1 MTNGRTDQSLY
12 PSQRLA
18 AKIAA
23 KTLHA
28 DPAQAAVAARLDQL
42 IDRLQAAALSR
53 RKLPMVIRQIM
64 GQIIGQL
71 FGRMLPPDQSPA
83 KGLYIYGGV
92 GRGKTMLMDMF
103 HDSVVAQGLN
113 RPDLPAVWR
122 FHFHDFMVLAQ
133 DVTHQARSTGADD
146 PIEMAAA
153 DLARRG
159 AVICFDEME
168 VRDIADAMILARLF
182 SGMLKRGVIV
192 VATSNRHADD
202 LYKNGLHR
210 DRFLPFIDLLKQ
222 RCEMCQLDDGTDWRG
237 AVLADLPAW
246 HVPSQTARPQ
256 LESAFDKLAGGVEI
270 TAETIRVAGRDITI
284 ERAAGD
290 VGFAS
295 FASLCDVPLGARDYL
310 AIAGRFAGLVLSDVP
325 QFTDANENVARR
337 FMWLIDALYDRGRFL
352 IASAEADIGHLYQ
365 GHQWQFEFARTASRL
380 GEMAKRGK
388 MQDSA

>member
-71 FGRMLPPDQSPA
+71 FGRMLPPDQSSA

-122 FHFHDFMVLAQ
+122 LHFHDFMVLAQ
-133 DVTHQARSTGADD
+133 DVIHQARSTGADD

>member
-1 MTNGRTDQSLY
+1 MTNGQNDHRLY
-12 PSQRLA
+12 LGQKLA
-18 AKIAA
+18 AKIGA
-23 KTLHA
+23 KILQA
-28 DPAQAAVAARLDQL
+28 DPAQAAIAIRLDQL
-42 IDRLQAAALSR
+42 IDSLQTAALLRHKWS
-53 RKLPMVIRQIM
+53 MMIRQI
-64 GQIIGQL
+64 IGSL
-71 FGRMLPPDQSPA
+71 FGRLLSPDQASV

-103 HDSVVAQGLN
+103 HEAVAAQGLD
-113 RPDLPAVWR
+113 RPNLPAIWR
-122 FHFHDFMVLAQ
+122 LHFHDFMVLAQ
-133 DVTHQARSTGADD
+133 DVIHEARSKGVDD

-153 DLARRG
+153 NLARRG

-192 VATSNRHADD
+192 VATSNRHADY
-202 LYKNGLHR
+202 LYKDGLHR

-237 AVLADLPAW
+237 SVLADLPAW
-246 HVPSQTARPQ
+246 HVPAQTARPQ
-256 LESAFDKLAGGVEI
+256 LESAFDKLAGGAAI

-284 ERAAGD
+284 ERTAGD

-352 IASAEADIGHLYQ
+352 IASADADIGNLYQ
-365 GHQWQFEFARTASRL
+365 GHQWQFEFVRTASRL
-380 GEMAKRGK
+380 GEMAKRGRI
-388 MQDSA
+388 QGSV

>member
-1 MTNGRTDQSLY
+1 MTNDQNDPHLY
-12 PSQRLA
+12 PSQKLA

-28 DPAQAAVAARLDQL
+28 DPAQAAIAIRLDQL
-42 IDRLQAAALSR
+42 IDRLPTAALSR
-53 RKLPMVIRQIM
+53 RQWPMVIRQILDKIS
-64 GQIIGQL
+64 GSL
-71 FGRMLPPDQSPA
+71 VGRILPPAQAPV

-103 HDSVVAQGLN
+103 HDSVAAQGLDRPN
-113 RPDLPAVWR
+113 RPAIWR
-122 FHFHDFMVLAQ
+122 LHFHDFMVLAQ
-133 DVTHQARSTGADD
+133 DVIHEARSKGADG

-202 LYKNGLHR
+202 LYKDGLHR

-256 LESAFDKLAGGVEI
+256 LESAFDKLAGGAAI

-325 QFTDANENVARR
+325 QFTNANENVARR

-352 IASAEADIGHLYQ
+352 IASADAEIGNLYQ

-380 GEMAKRGK
+380 GEMAKRGR
-388 MQDSA
+388 MQDSV

>member
-1 MTNGRTDQSLY
+1 MTNGQNDYRLY
-12 PSQRLA
+12 PSQKLA
-18 AKIAA
+18 AKIKA
-23 KTLHA
+23 KILHA
-28 DPAQAAVAARLDQL
+28 DPAQAAVAIRLDQL
-42 IDRLQAAALSR
+42 IDELQMAASSR
-53 RKLPMVIRQIM
+53 CKWPMMIR
-64 GQIIGQL
+64 QIIGQKVGNL
-71 FGRMLPPDQSPA
+71 FGQMFPADQVPF

-103 HDSVVAQGLN
+103 YESVAAQGMD
-113 RPDLPAVWR
+113 RPNLPAIWR
-122 FHFHDFMVLAQ
+122 LHFHDFMALAQ
-133 DVTHQARSTGADD
+133 DMTHQARSEGADD

-153 DLARRG
+153 NLARRG

-182 SGMLKRGVIV
+182 SGMLKRGVTV
-192 VATSNRHADD
+192 VATSNRHAND
-202 LYKNGLHR
+202 LYKDGLHR
-210 DRFLPFIDLLKQ
+210 DRFLPFIDLLKR

-246 HVPSQTARPQ
+246 HVPSEMAGPQ
-256 LESAFDKLAGGVEI
+256 LESAFDKLAGGAAI
-270 TAETIRVAGRDITI
+270 NAETIRVAGRDIFI
-284 ERAAGD
+284 ERAGGD

-352 IASAEADIGHLYQ
+352 IASADVDIGDLYH
-365 GHQWQFEFARTASRL
+365 GHQWQFEFGRTASRL
-380 GEMAKRGK
+380 GEMAKRGR
-388 MQDSA
+388 MEDCV

>member
-12 PSQRLA
+12 LSQRLA

-23 KTLHA
+23 KTVHA

-113 RPDLPAVWR
+113 RPDLSAVWR
-122 FHFHDFMVLAQ
+122 LHFHDFMVLAQ
-133 DVTHQARSTGADD
+133 DVIHQARSTGADD

>member
-122 FHFHDFMVLAQ
+122 LHFHDFMVLAQ
-133 DVTHQARSTGADD
+133 DVIHQARSTGADD

-352 IASAEADIGHLYQ
+352 IASAEGDIGHLYQ

>member
-1 MTNGRTDQSLY
+1 MTNGQNDHRLY
-12 PSQRLA
+12 PSQKLA

-23 KTLHA
+23 KTLHP
-28 DPAQAAVAARLDQL
+28 DPAQAAIALRLDQL
-42 IDRLQAAALSR
+42 IDRLQTATLPR
-53 RKLPMVIRQIM
+53 RKWPMVIRQIL
-64 GQIIGQL
+64 GKILGSL
-71 FGRMLPPDQSPA
+71 FGRILLAEQAPV

-103 HDSVVAQGLN
+103 HESVAAQGLD
-113 RPDLPAVWR
+113 RPNLPAIWR
-122 FHFHDFMVLAQ
+122 LHFHDFMVLAQ
-133 DVTHQARSTGADD
+133 DVIHEARSKGADD
-146 PIEMAAA
+146 PIEKAAA

-182 SGMLKRGVIV
+182 SGMMKRGVIV

-202 LYKNGLHR
+202 LYKDGLHR
-210 DRFLPFIDLLKQ
+210 DRFLLFIDLLKR

-256 LESAFDKLAGGVEI
+256 LESAFDKLAGGGAI
-270 TAETIRVAGRDITI
+270 SAETIRVAGRDITI

-295 FASLCDVPLGARDYL
+295 FGSLCDVPLGARDYL

-337 FMWLIDALYDRGRFL
+337 FM
-352 IASAEADIGHLYQ
+352 
-365 GHQWQFEFARTASRL
+365 
-380 GEMAKRGK
+380 
-388 MQDSA
+388 

>member
-122 FHFHDFMVLAQ
+122 LHFHDFMVLAQ
-133 DVTHQARSTGADD
+133 DVIHQARSTGADD

-210 DRFLPFIDLLKQ
+210 DRFLPFINLLKQ

>member
-1 MTNGRTDQSLY
+1 MTNGQNDHRLY
-12 PSQRLA
+12 PSQKLA
-18 AKIAA
+18 AKIDA
-23 KTLHA
+23 KVLHA
-28 DPAQAAVAARLDQL
+28 DPAQAAIAILLDQL
-42 IDRLQAAALSR
+42 IDRLQTAALLR
-53 RKLPMVIRQIM
+53 RKWPMMIRQI
-64 GQIIGQL
+64 IGSL
-71 FGRMLPPDQSPA
+71 FGWMLLPDQAPV
-83 KGLYIYGGV
+83 KGMYIYGGV

-103 HDSVVAQGLN
+103 HESVAAQGLD
-113 RPDLPAVWR
+113 RPNLPAIWR
-122 FHFHDFMVLAQ
+122 LHFHDFMVLAQ
-133 DVTHQARSTGADD
+133 DVIHQARSKGADD

-202 LYKNGLHR
+202 LYKDGLHR

-246 HVPSQTARPQ
+246 HVPAQTARPQ
-256 LESAFDKLAGGVEI
+256 LESAFDKLAGGAAI

-284 ERAAGD
+284 ERAAVD

-352 IASAEADIGHLYQ
+352 IASADADIGNLYQ

-380 GEMAKRGK
+380 GEMAKRGRIK
-388 MQDSA
+388 DSV

>member
-53 RKLPMVIRQIM
+53 RKLPMLIRQIM

-71 FGRMLPPDQSPA
+71 FGWMLPPDQSLA

-122 FHFHDFMVLAQ
+122 LHFHDFMVLAQ
-133 DVTHQARSTGADD
+133 DVIHQARSTGADD

-153 DLARRG
+153 DLVRRG

>member
-122 FHFHDFMVLAQ
+122 LHFHDFMVLAQ
-133 DVTHQARSTGADD
+133 DVIHQARSTGADD

-337 FMWLIDALYDRGRFL
+337 FIWLIDALYDRGRFL

>member
-1 MTNGRTDQSLY
+1 
-12 PSQRLA
+12 
-18 AKIAA
+18 
-23 KTLHA
+23 
-28 DPAQAAVAARLDQL
+28 
-42 IDRLQAAALSR
+42 
-53 RKLPMVIRQIM
+53 
-64 GQIIGQL
+64 
-71 FGRMLPPDQSPA
+71 
-83 KGLYIYGGV
+83 
-92 GRGKTMLMDMF
+92 
-103 HDSVVAQGLN
+103 
-113 RPDLPAVWR
+113 
-122 FHFHDFMVLAQ
+122 VLAQ
-133 DVTHQARSTGADD
+133 DVIHQARSTGADD

>member
-53 RKLPMVIRQIM
+53 RKLSMVIRQIM

-122 FHFHDFMVLAQ
+122 LHFHDFMVLAQ
-133 DVTHQARSTGADD
+133 DVIHQARSTGADD

-352 IASAEADIGHLYQ
+352 IASAEADIGHLYR

-380 GEMAKRGK
+380 GEMAKRGR
-388 MQDSA
+388 MHDSG

>member
-1 MTNGRTDQSLY
+1 MTNGQNHHRLY
-12 PSQRLA
+12 PSQKLA
-18 AKIAA
+18 AKIDA
-23 KTLHA
+23 KILQA
-28 DPAQAAVAARLDQL
+28 DPAQAAIAILLDQL
-42 IDRLQAAALSR
+42 INRLQTATLLR
-53 RKLPMVIRQIM
+53 RKWPMMIRQI
-64 GQIIGQL
+64 IGSL
-71 FGRMLPPDQSPA
+71 FGWVLLPNQAPV
-83 KGLYIYGGV
+83 KGMYIYGGV

-103 HDSVVAQGLN
+103 HESVAAQGLD
-113 RPDLPAVWR
+113 RPNLPAIWR
-122 FHFHDFMVLAQ
+122 LHFHDFMVLAQ
-133 DVTHQARSTGADD
+133 DVIHQARSKGADD
-146 PIEMAAA
+146 PIDMAAA

-202 LYKNGLHR
+202 LYKDGLHR

-246 HVPSQTARPQ
+246 HVPAQTARPQ
-256 LESAFDKLAGGVEI
+256 LESAFDKLAGGAAI

-284 ERAAGD
+284 ERAAVD

-352 IASAEADIGHLYQ
+352 IASADADIGNLYQ

-380 GEMAKRGK
+380 GEMAKRGRIK
-388 MQDSA
+388 DSV

>member
-12 PSQRLA
+12 PGQRLA

-103 HDSVVAQGLN
+103 HDSVVTQGLN

-122 FHFHDFMVLAQ
+122 LHFHDFMVLAQ
-133 DVTHQARSTGADD
+133 DVIHQARSTGADD

>member
-1 MTNGRTDQSLY
+1 MTNGQNDHRLY
-12 PSQRLA
+12 PSQKLA
-18 AKIAA
+18 AKIDA
-23 KTLHA
+23 KVLHA
-28 DPAQAAVAARLDQL
+28 DPAQAAIAILLDQL
-42 IDRLQAAALSR
+42 IDRLQTAALLR
-53 RKLPMVIRQIM
+53 RKWPMMIRQI
-64 GQIIGQL
+64 IGSL
-71 FGRMLPPDQSPA
+71 FGWMLLPDQAPV
-83 KGLYIYGGV
+83 KGMYIYGGV

-103 HDSVVAQGLN
+103 HESVAAQGLD
-113 RPDLPAVWR
+113 RPNLPAIWR
-122 FHFHDFMVLAQ
+122 LHFHDFMVLAQ
-133 DVTHQARSTGADD
+133 DVIHQARSKGADD

-202 LYKNGLHR
+202 LYKDGLHR

-246 HVPSQTARPQ
+246 HVPAQTAHPQ
-256 LESAFDKLAGGVEI
+256 LESAFDKLAGGAAI
-270 TAETIRVAGRDITI
+270 TAETIRVAERDITI
-284 ERAAGD
+284 ARVAGD

-352 IASAEADIGHLYQ
+352 IASADADIGNLYQ

-380 GEMAKRGK
+380 GEMAKRGRIK
-388 MQDSA
+388 DSV

>member
-71 FGRMLPPDQSPA
+71 FGRMLPPDQSSA

-122 FHFHDFMVLAQ
+122 LHFHDFMVLAQ
-133 DVTHQARSTGADD
+133 DVIHQARSTGADD

-365 GHQWQFEFARTASRL
+365 GHQWQFEYARTASRL